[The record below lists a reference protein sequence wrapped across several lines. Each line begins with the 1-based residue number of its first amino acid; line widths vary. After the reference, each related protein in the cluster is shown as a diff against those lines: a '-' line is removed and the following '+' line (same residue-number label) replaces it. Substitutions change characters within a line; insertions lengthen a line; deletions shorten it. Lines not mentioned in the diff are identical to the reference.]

1 MTPDDLRL
9 LLRRLADH
17 LAKLH
22 EDLEEDSLHA
32 ARQSQTGVRSGTT
45 GSKPPCS
52 ITDLDYLTTSEE
64 REDKPSPWVIVR
76 RWCTELQRCAGVTG
90 QPFGQPLNVWAAWL
104 SRNREVF
111 LAQDWADAAV
121 DELRELEAELRTRL
135 YPNLTPRTPMPTG
148 ALPPRLTETEIC
160 QAYSVQ
166 PATVRQWKHRQKIRD
181 TGATKRVLVHGQAE
195 HHTLYERC
203 DGTDW
208 PTRKETA

>member
-1 MTPDDLRL
+1 MTPDDLRI

-45 GSKPPCS
+45 GSKLPCRAP
-52 ITDLDYLTTSEE
+52 DLDYLLTDVAP
-64 REDKPSPWVIVR
+64 RIQG
-76 RWCTELQRCAGVTG
+76 WCQNLQDTAHVTG
-90 QPFGQPLNVWAAWL
+90 LPAGQPLNVWVAFL
-104 SRNREVF
+104 SRHRLV
-111 LAQDWADAAV
+111 LLDQDWADEAV
-121 DELRELEAELRTRL
+121 TELGRLEEELRARL
-135 YPNLTPRTPMPTG
+135 YPNLTPRADMPTG
-148 ALPPRLTETEIC
+148 TLPPRLTETEIC

>member
-17 LAKLH
+17 LATLH

-121 DELRELEAELRTRL
+121 DELRELEAELRARL
-135 YPNLTPRTPMPTG
+135 YPNDPEKITRPDMTTEERELPT
-148 ALPPRLTETEIC
+148 LCTTDQLC
-160 QAYSVQ
+160 SAYNVQ
-166 PATVRQWKHRQKIRD
+166 PATIRKWKERGKITPAGTQTLM
-181 TGATKRVLVHGQAE
+181 TGETVDLWRRAE
-195 HHTLYERC
+195 
-203 DGTDW
+203 
-208 PTRKETA
+208 PT